1 MLSKIYLPVI
11 IQFKAGILKHPFGF
25 IVLNAMYL

>member
-11 IQFKAGILKHPFGF
+11 IQLIGSVLEQAFSF
-25 IVLNAMYL
+25 IVFST

>member
-11 IQFKAGILKHPFGF
+11 IQLIAGILKQPFGF
-25 IVLNAMYL
+25 VVLNAMYL